1 MLMFVSIVNRK
12 LRHQQGHLLRKTLV
26 MAGKGTGNTVT
37 ETPKID
43 LHGQQIE
50 PDSSLAIYLAATPTI
65 ETDHHDIVT
74 FAAKYASGASNP
86 VEAAVRLYYAVR
98 DGIRYDPYTLFLSV
112 ESLKASQTIQ
122 AGRAWCVPKAILL
135 VACCRAQGIPARL
148 GYADVRNHL
157 STERMRQIMR
167 TDIFYWHGYTS
178 LYLEG
183 RWVRATPA
191 FNIQLCRK
199 FNLLP
204 LEFDGRSDSLFHSF
218 DAAGNRHMEYIHYRG
233 EFADTPIESILATF
247 RELHPDLWSAEGQ
260 CIGDGVD
267 FEQDVE
273 AETKE

>member
-1 MLMFVSIVNRK
+1 MGVMLNMFGMK
-12 LRHQQGHLLRKTLV
+12 
-26 MAGKGTGNTVT
+26 
-37 ETPKID
+37 ETPRVD
-43 LHGQQIE
+43 LHGRQIE
-50 PDSSLAIYLAATPTI
+50 TDSSLAIYLAATPTV
-65 ETDHHDIVT
+65 ETDHPDIVA
-74 FAAKYASGASNP
+74 FATKYASGASDP

-98 DGIRYDPYTLFLSV
+98 DGIRYDPYTFFISMQGL
-112 ESLKASQTIQ
+112 EASQTLRV
-122 AGRAWCVPKAILL
+122 GRAWCVPKAILL
-135 VACCRAQGIPARL
+135 TACCRALGIPAKL

-157 STERMRQIMR
+157 STERMRQMMQ

-178 LYLEG
+178 LYLAG

-233 EFADTPIESILATF
+233 EFADTPIDSMLATF
-247 RELHPDLWSAEGQ
+247 RELHPELWHAEGGII
-260 CIGDGVD
+260 CYGAD

-273 AETKE
+273 AEIKG

>member
-1 MLMFVSIVNRK
+1 L
-12 LRHQQGHLLRKTLV
+12 
-26 MAGKGTGNTVT
+26 T
-37 ETPKID
+37 ETPKTD
-43 LHGQQIE
+43 LQGRQTE
-50 PDSSLAIYLAATPTI
+50 TDSGLAIYLAATPTI
-65 ETDHHDIVT
+65 ETKHPDIVS
-74 FAAKYASGASNP
+74 FAAKYASGASDP

-98 DGIRYDPYTLFLSV
+98 DGIRYDPYTFFVSV
-112 ESLKASQTIQ
+112 QGLEASQTLR

-135 VACCRAQGIPARL
+135 AACCRAQGIPAKL

-157 STERMRQIMR
+157 STERMRQMMR
-167 TDIFYWHGYTS
+167 TDIFHWHGYTS

-204 LEFDGRSDSLFHSF
+204 LDFDGRSDSLFHSF

-233 EFADTPIESILATF
+233 EFADTPVESMFTTF
-247 RELHPDLWSAEGQ
+247 REHYPDLWRTEGPD
-260 CIGDGVD
+260 IGDGAD

-273 AETKE
+273 AETKG